1 MRKLLIGMTILL
13 WILSACAPKAQPT
26 VEPLLPNP
34 DSSYP
39 NPSYPNTSYPNTSYP
54 NGDTT
59 SPTPL
64 PVDLTPAQ
72 RAAITA
78 LSSDLSLP
86 ADQIKLI
93 STEAVSWPDGCLGV
107 TRIGVMCT
115 QGVVDGFKIILE
127 ANGQQYEYHTNQD
140 GTSILQAVL
149 SSGAEDIEVKVIDQL
164 SSNLGIDKDNIAVV
178 SDASVEFPD
187 SCMGVAMPQIMCAQM
202 VTPGRII
209 VLASNDVQYEYHT
222 NQDGSTIQPA
232 TIALSWQRIGGIA
245 GFCDSMTVFLSGEI
259 YGNQCKAQPDQVMK
273 TFANTLT
280 DAERKQFDELLK
292 QYGQVNID
300 NSSPKGVSDQMTETL
315 TLNGSGSK
323 TTLAKPDQE
332 ALMQWVQN
340 IYQKLFS

>member
-1 MRKLLIGMTILL
+1 MRKILIGMTILL

-26 VEPLLPNP
+26 VEPLIPNLEP
-34 DSSYP
+34 SYP
-39 NPSYPNTSYPNTSYP
+39 NPSYPNTSYP

-59 SPTPL
+59 SPTHI

-72 RAAITA
+72 RAAIAA
-78 LSSDLSLP
+78 LSSDLNLP

-93 STEAVSWPDGCLGV
+93 STEAVTWPDGCLGV

-115 QGVVDGFKIILE
+115 QAIVDGFKIVLE

-140 GTSILQAVL
+140 GSSAAQAVL
-149 SSGAEDIEVKVIDQL
+149 SAGSTAVEDLVRERL
-164 SSNLGIDKDNIAVV
+164 ASNLGLDKADISVV

-187 SCMGVAMPQIMCAQM
+187 SCMGVAQPQIMCSQI

-209 VLASNDVQYEYHT
+209 MLEANNVQYEYHT
-222 NQDGSTIQPA
+222 SEDGSTIQPA
-232 TIALSWQRIGGIA
+232 TIALTWQRTGGIA

-273 TFANTLT
+273 TFTNTLS
-280 DAERKQFDELLK
+280 DDERKQFDEFIK

-300 NSSPKGVSDQMTETL
+300 DSSPKGVSDQMTVTL

-323 TTLAKPDQE
+323 TTLAKPDRE
-332 ALMQWVQN
+332 ALMLWVQTVF
-340 IYQKLFS
+340 QKLFS